1 MCDVRCCCFAAPA
14 APSTLR
20 CDSRRSIRDWF
31 ASPPPSFSKP
41 CKKCG
46 RMHTFFCSSP
56 SQEKKRLPV
65 ARRQLLIASH
75 YEMGT
80 SWSEFC
86 FICFCFLLSM
96 DAKWVCDR
104 VKRRQ
109 HSFAIR
115 PSSICPSQS
124 YRFRWTLEEKYRLEN
139 KILSNSNNNNKIE
152 PKDYRFLKS

>member
-1 MCDVRCCCFAAPA
+1 MCDVRCCCFTAPA

-86 FICFCFLLSM
+86 FVCFCFLF
-96 DAKWVCDR
+96 VFFC
-104 VKRRQ
+104 
-109 HSFAIR
+109 
-115 PSSICPSQS
+115 
-124 YRFRWTLEEKYRLEN
+124 RWTRSESVTVLKDDN
-139 KILSNSNNNNKIE
+139 ILSRSDPHPSAHHKAIALDEHWKRNI
-152 PKDYRFLKS
+152 DLKTKFCRIATTTTK